1 MSHKPFALAALLA
14 ASCTVQAAS
23 DADLAAIRS
32 QINEIKQSYEQRIAA
47 LEQKLAQAESKANQ
61 AETTATKAE
70 TTASKAEM
78 VANEAR
84 LNVRQPQT
92 SASAFNPEISLIL
105 SGSYTNLKKNPSE
118 RRLQGFVPSNGELM
132 PEGRS
137 FNLGESELM
146 IAANIDPM
154 FRGTLRLAL
163 APDNT
168 LGVEEAS
175 VQTLGLGN
183 GFNLKAGRFL
193 SGVGYLNEMHPHEWD
208 FSNAPLPYQAFFG
221 NALGM
226 DGLQARWLAPTPIF
240 LEFGAETARAMS
252 FPSTDE
258 SKSKNGLMSASAFV
272 HLGGDLGVSNS
283 WRGGISYFASQPK
296 DREYQDPLNGL
307 NNSFSG
313 SSRTLIADLL
323 WKWAPN
329 GNAKQSNLKLQG
341 EYFRRTESGDLVYDT
356 TTSAQQGSFRNT
368 QSGYYAQAVYQF
380 MPNWRVGYR
389 YDRLSSGSANIELIN
404 NGTLTAADLPLLAN
418 FSPSRNTVMVDWS
431 PSEFSRVRLQYAQD
445 KTRPEA
451 TDNQIWLQYVMSLGA
466 HGAHKF

>member
-1 MSHKPFALAALLA
+1 MSHKPFAVAALLA
-14 ASCTVQAAS
+14 AACTAQAAP

-32 QINEIKQSYEQRIAA
+32 QINEMKQSYEQRIAA
-47 LEQKLAQAESKANQ
+47 LEQKLAQAENKATRAETSATQ
-61 AETTATKAE
+61 AEV
-70 TTASKAEM
+70 

-92 SASAFNPEISLIL
+92 SASAFNPEISLTL
-105 SGSYTNLKKNPSE
+105 SGSYSNLKQNPSE

-175 VQTLGLGN
+175 IQTLGLGN

-193 SGVGYLNEMHPHEWD
+193 SGVGYLNELHPHEWD

-226 DGLQARWLAPTPIF
+226 DGVQARWLAPTPIF

-252 FPSTDE
+252 FPATDE
-258 SKSKNGLMSASAFV
+258 SKSKNGLMSAAAFV
-272 HLGGDLGVSNS
+272 HVGGDLGVAHS
-283 WRGGISYFASQPK
+283 WRGGVSYFAAQPK
-296 DREYQDPLNGL
+296 DREYVDPLN
-307 NNSFSG
+307 NVSNSFSG
-313 SSRTLIADLL
+313 SSRTWIADLL
-323 WKWAPN
+323 WKWAPDGN
-329 GNAKQSNLKLQG
+329 GKATNLKLQG
-341 EYFRRTESGDLVYDT
+341 EYFRRSESGDLVYDT
-356 TTSAQQGSFRNT
+356 AGSAQQGAFRNS

-389 YDRLSSGSANIELIN
+389 YDRLSSGSANIELVN

-418 FSPSRNTVMVDWS
+418 YSPSRNTLMIDWS

-451 TDNQIWLQYVMSLGA
+451 TDNQIWLQYVMSMGA

>member
-1 MSHKPFALAALLA
+1 MSHKPFGLAALLA

-47 LEQKLAQAESKANQ
+47 LEQKLAQAENKASKA
-61 AETTATKAE
+61 ESTATKAE
-70 TTASKAEM
+70 TTASKAE
-78 VANEAR
+78 VLANEAR

-105 SGSYTNLKKNPSE
+105 SGSYTNLKQNPSE
-118 RRLQGFVPSNGELM
+118 RRLQGFIPSNGELM
-132 PEGRS
+132 PENRS
-137 FNLGESELM
+137 FNLGESELV

-193 SGVGYLNEMHPHEWD
+193 SGVGYLNELHPHEWD

-226 DGLQARWLAPTPIF
+226 DGVQARWLAPTPIF

-252 FPSTDE
+252 FPATDE
-258 SKSKNGLMSASAFV
+258 SKSKNGLMSA
-272 HLGGDLGVSNS
+272 
-283 WRGGISYFASQPK
+283 
-296 DREYQDPLNGL
+296 
-307 NNSFSG
+307 
-313 SSRTLIADLL
+313 
-323 WKWAPN
+323 
-329 GNAKQSNLKLQG
+329 
-341 EYFRRTESGDLVYDT
+341 
-356 TTSAQQGSFRNT
+356 
-368 QSGYYAQAVYQF
+368 
-380 MPNWRVGYR
+380 
-389 YDRLSSGSANIELIN
+389 
-404 NGTLTAADLPLLAN
+404 
-418 FSPSRNTVMVDWS
+418 
-431 PSEFSRVRLQYAQD
+431 
-445 KTRPEA
+445 
-451 TDNQIWLQYVMSLGA
+451 
-466 HGAHKF
+466 

>member
-1 MSHKPFALAALLA
+1 MLHKPFALAALLA
-14 ASCTVQAAS
+14 ASCGAQAAG

-32 QINEIKQSYEQRIAA
+32 QINEMKSSYEQRIAA
-47 LEQKLAQAESKANQ
+47 LEKKLTQAEAKANRAETVATQAEVVANQ
-61 AETTATKAE
+61 ANQ
-70 TTASKAEM
+70 ASLRAPQ
-78 VANEAR
+78 A
-84 LNVRQPQT
+84 QT
-92 SASAFNPEISLIL
+92 SASAFNPEISLVL
-105 SGSYTNLKKNPSE
+105 SGNYTNLTKNPSE
-118 RRLQGFVPSNGELM
+118 RRLQGFVPSNGELL

-146 IAANIDPM
+146 IAANIDPL

-175 VQTLGLGN
+175 IQTLGLGN

-193 SGVGYLNEMHPHEWD
+193 SGVGYLNELHPHEWD

-226 DGLQARWLAPTPIF
+226 DGVQARWLAPTPVF

-252 FPSTDE
+252 FPATDE
-258 SKSKNGLMSASAFV
+258 SKNKNGLMSASAFV
-272 HLGGDLGVSNS
+272 HVGDDVGISNS
-283 WRGGISYFASQPK
+283 WRGGLSYFATQPK
-296 DREYQDPLNGL
+296 DRSYDDPLNGL
-307 NNSFSG
+307 NNSFTG
-313 SSRTLIADLL
+313 SSRTWIADLL

-329 GNAKQSNLKLQG
+329 GNAKNTNLKLQG
-341 EYFRRTESGDLVYDT
+341 EYFSRTESGDLVYDT
-356 TTSAQQGSFRNT
+356 AGAAQQGNFKNT
-368 QSGYYAQAVYQF
+368 QSGFYAQAVYQF

-389 YDRLSSGSANIELIN
+389 YDRLSSGSANSELVN
-404 NGTLTAADLPLLAN
+404 NGTLTAADFPLLAN
-418 FSPSRNTVMVDWS
+418 YSPSRNTLMVDWS
-431 PSEFSRVRLQYAQD
+431 PSEFSRLRLQYAQD

-451 TDNQIWLQYVMSLGA
+451 TDNQLWLQYVVSLGA

>member
-1 MSHKPFALAALLA
+1 MSHKPFAVAVLLA
-14 ASCTVQAAS
+14 ASCTAQAAS

-32 QINEIKQSYEQRIAA
+32 QINELKQSYEQRIAA
-47 LEQKLAQAESKANQ
+47 LEQKLAQAESKA
-61 AETTATKAE
+61 
-70 TTASKAEM
+70 SKAEITATNAEV

-84 LNVRQPQT
+84 LNVRPPQT

-105 SGSYTNLKKNPSE
+105 SGSYTNLKQNPGE
-118 RRLQGFVPSNGELM
+118 RRLQGFIPSNGELM
-132 PEGRS
+132 PENRS
-137 FNLGESELM
+137 FTLGESELM
-146 IAANIDPM
+146 IAANIDPL

-175 VQTLGLGN
+175 VQMLGLGN

-193 SGVGYLNEMHPHEWD
+193 SGIGYLNELHPHEWD

-226 DGLQARWLAPTPIF
+226 DGVQARWLAPTPIF

-252 FPSTDE
+252 FPATDE

-272 HLGGDLGVSNS
+272 HLGGDLGVANS

-296 DREYQDPLNGL
+296 DREYQDPLNGV

-313 SSRTLIADLL
+313 ASRTWIADLL
-323 WKWAPN
+323 WKWSPN
-329 GNAKQSNLKLQG
+329 GNAKQTNLKLQG

-356 TTSAQQGSFRNT
+356 AGSAQQGGFSNT

-418 FSPSRNTVMVDWS
+418 YSPSRNTLMVDWS

-451 TDNQIWLQYVMSLGA
+451 TDNQLWLQYVMSLGA
-466 HGAHKF
+466 HGGHKF

>member
-14 ASCTVQAAS
+14 ASCTAQAAS

-47 LEQKLAQAESKANQ
+47 LEQKLAQAESKANK

>member
-1 MSHKPFALAALLA
+1 MFYKPSFAMAVLLA
-14 ASCTVQAAS
+14 ASCGAQAAS
-23 DADLAAIRS
+23 DSDLAAIRS

-47 LEQKLAQAESKANQ
+47 LEQKLAQAESKASS
-61 AETTATKAE
+61 AETTANKAE
-70 TTASKAEM
+70 
-78 VANEAR
+78 VVVNEAR

-105 SGSYTNLKKNPSE
+105 SGSYTNLKQNPSE
-118 RRLQGFVPSNGELM
+118 RRLQGFIPSGGELM
-132 PEGRS
+132 PENRS
-137 FNLGESELM
+137 FNLGESELV

-208 FSNAPLPYQAFFG
+208 FSDAPLPYQAFFG

-226 DGLQARWLAPTPIF
+226 DGVQARWLAPTPVF
-240 LEFGAETARAMS
+240 MEFGAETARAMS
-252 FPSTDE
+252 FPATDE

-296 DREYQDPLNGL
+296 DRSYDDPINGL

-313 SSRTLIADLL
+313 SSRTWIADLL
-323 WKWAPN
+323 WKWVPN
-329 GNAKQSNLKLQG
+329 GNAKQTNLKLQG

-356 TTSAQQGSFRNT
+356 ATTAQQGGFRNT

-404 NGTLTAADLPLLAN
+404 NGTLTSADLPLLAN
-418 FSPSRNTVMVDWS
+418 YLPSRNTVMVDWS

-451 TDNQIWLQYVMSLGA
+451 TDNQLWLQYVMSLGA
-466 HGAHKF
+466 HGGHKF

>member
-1 MSHKPFALAALLA
+1 MYHKPFAVAALLA
-14 ASCTVQAAS
+14 ASCTAQAAS
-23 DADLAAIRS
+23 DADLVAIRS
-32 QINEIKQSYEQRIAA
+32 QINELNQSYEQRIAA
-47 LEQKLAQAESKANQ
+47 LEQKLAQAENKAS
-61 AETTATKAE
+61 KAE
-70 TTASKAEM
+70 TTASKAE
-78 VANEAR
+78 VLANEAR

-105 SGSYTNLKKNPSE
+105 SGSYTNLKQNPSE
-118 RRLQGFVPSNGELM
+118 RRLQGFIPSNGELM
-132 PEGRS
+132 PENRS
-137 FNLGESELM
+137 FNLGESELV

-226 DGLQARWLAPTPIF
+226 DGVQARWLAPTPIF

-252 FPSTDE
+252 FPATDE

-272 HLGGDLGVSNS
+272 HLGGDLGVANS
-283 WRGGISYFASQPK
+283 WRGGISYFAAQPK
-296 DREYQDPLNGL
+296 DREYQDPLN
-307 NNSFSG
+307 NPNNMKNSFSG
-313 SSRTLIADLL
+313 SSRTWIADLL
-323 WKWAPN
+323 WKWSPN
-329 GNAKQSNLKLQG
+329 GNAKQTNLKLQG
-341 EYFRRTESGDLVYDT
+341 EYFRRSESGDLVYDT
-356 TTSAQQGSFRNT
+356 ANTARQGNFKNT
-368 QSGYYAQAVYQF
+368 QSGFYAQAVYQF

-418 FSPSRNTVMVDWS
+418 YSPSRNTLMVDWS
-431 PSEFSRVRLQYAQD
+431 PSEFSRLRLQYAQD

-451 TDNQIWLQYVMSLGA
+451 TDNQLWLQYVMSLGA
-466 HGAHKF
+466 HGGHKF

>member
-1 MSHKPFALAALLA
+1 MLHKPFALAALLA
-14 ASCTVQAAS
+14 ASCGAQAAA

-32 QINEIKQSYEQRIAA
+32 QINEMKQSYEQRIAA
-47 LEQKLAQAESKANQ
+47 LEQKLVQAESTASRAETMATQ
-61 AETTATKAE
+61 AEV
-70 TTASKAEM
+70 TASQASQR
-78 VANEAR
+78 VA
-84 LNVRQPQT
+84 QPQS
-92 SASAFNPEISLIL
+92 SASAFNPEMSLIL
-105 SGSYTNLKKNPSE
+105 SGNYTNLTKNPTE

-132 PEGRS
+132 PETRS

-146 IAANIDPM
+146 IAANVDTL
-154 FRGTLRLAL
+154 FRGTLRLAI

-175 VQTLGLGN
+175 IQTLGLGN

-193 SGVGYLNEMHPHEWD
+193 SGVGYQNERHPHEWD

-226 DGLQARWLAPTPIF
+226 DGIQARWLAPTPVF

-258 SKSKNGLMSASAFV
+258 SKTKNGLMSAAAFV
-272 HLGGDLGVSNS
+272 HIGGDLGVSNS
-283 WRGGISYFASQPK
+283 WRGGVSYFASQPK
-296 DREYQDPLNGL
+296 EREYEDTLNGL
-307 NNSFSG
+307 NNSFTG
-313 SSRTLIADLL
+313 SSRTWIADML

-329 GNAKQSNLKLQG
+329 GNASRTNLKLQG

-356 TTSAQQGSFRNT
+356 ATTAQQGGFRNA

-389 YDRLSSGSANIELIN
+389 YDRLSSGSANIELVD
-404 NGTLTAADLPLLAN
+404 NGTLSAADFPLLAN
-418 FSPSRNTVMVDWS
+418 YSPRRNTVMVDWS
-431 PSEFSRVRLQYAQD
+431 PSEFSRVRLQLAQD

-466 HGAHKF
+466 HGGHKF

>member
-1 MSHKPFALAALLA
+1 MLHKPFAVAALLV
-14 ASCTVQAAS
+14 ASCGAQAAS

-32 QINEIKQSYEQRIAA
+32 QINEMKKSYEQRIAA
-47 LEQKLAQAESKANQ
+47 LEQKLAAAEDKAGR
-61 AETTATKAE
+61 AE
-70 TTASKAEM
+70 TTASKAEV
-78 VANEAR
+78 VANEAS
-84 LNVRQPQT
+84 LKIRQPQT

-105 SGSYTNLKKNPSE
+105 SGSYTNLTKDPNE
-118 RRLQGFVPSNGELM
+118 RRLQGFIPSNGELL

-146 IAANIDPM
+146 VAANIDPM

-175 VQTLGLGN
+175 IQTLGLGN

-193 SGVGYLNEMHPHEWD
+193 SGVGYLNELHPHEWD

-226 DGLQARWLAPTPIF
+226 DGVQARWLAPTPVF
-240 LEFGAETARAMS
+240 LELGAETARATS
-252 FPSTDE
+252 FPATDE
-258 SKSKNGLMSASAFV
+258 TKNKNGLMSAAAFMHV
-272 HLGGDLGVSNS
+272 GDDVGISNS

-296 DREYQDPLNGL
+296 NREYEDPLN
-307 NNSFSG
+307 NVSNSFSG
-313 SSRTLIADLL
+313 SSRTWIADLL

-329 GNAKQSNLKLQG
+329 GNAKYTNLKLQG
-341 EYFRRTESGDLVYDT
+341 EYFRRTESGTLVHDI
-356 TTSAQQGSFRNT
+356 SAPLEGSYRNT
-368 QSGYYAQAVYQF
+368 QSGFYTQAVYQL
-380 MPNWRVGYR
+380 MPNWRIGYR

-404 NGTLTAADLPLLAN
+404 NGTLTVADLPLLAN
-418 FSPSRNTVMVDWS
+418 YSPSRNTVMVDWS
-431 PSEFSRVRLQYAQD
+431 PSEFSRLRLQYAQD

-451 TDNQIWLQYVMSLGA
+451 TDNQLWLQYVVSMGA

>member
-1 MSHKPFALAALLA
+1 MFCKPFFGAALLTASYAALAA
-14 ASCTVQAAS
+14 S
-23 DADLAAIRS
+23 DGDLAAIRS
-32 QINEIKQSYEQRIAA
+32 QINELKQSYEQRISQ
-47 LEQKLAQAESKANQ
+47 LEKKLAQAESKVAQ
-61 AETTATKAE
+61 AE
-70 TTASKAEM
+70 TTASKAEL

-92 SASAFNPEISLIL
+92 SAAAFNPEISLIL
-105 SGSYTNLKKNPSE
+105 SGSYTYLKQNPAE

-132 PEGRS
+132 PENRS
-137 FNLGESELM
+137 FSLGESELA

-154 FRGTLRLAL
+154 FRGALRLAL

-183 GFNLKAGRFL
+183 GFNVKAGRFL
-193 SGVGYLNEMHPHEWD
+193 SGVGYLNELHPHEWD

-226 DGLQARWLAPTPIF
+226 DGVQARWLAPTPIF
-240 LEFGAETARAMS
+240 MEFGAETARAMS
-252 FPSTDE
+252 FPATDE

-272 HLGGDLGVSNS
+272 HLGGDVGVSNS
-283 WRGGISYFASQPK
+283 WRGGISYFAAQPK
-296 DREYQDPLNGL
+296 DRSYDDPLNGL

-313 SSRTLIADLL
+313 SSRTWIADLL
-323 WKWAPN
+323 WKWAPD
-329 GNAKQSNLKLQG
+329 GNAGKRNLKLQG
-341 EYFRRTESGDLVYDT
+341 EYFRRSEAGDLLVDT
-356 TTSAQQGSFRNT
+356 AASAQQGSFRNT

-389 YDRLSSGSANIELIN
+389 YDRLNSGSANVELIN
-404 NGTLTAADLPLLAN
+404 NGQLTAADLPLLEN
-418 FSPSRNTVMVDWS
+418 FSPRRNTLMIDWS
-431 PSEFSRVRLQYAQD
+431 PSEFSRIRLQYAED

-451 TDNQIWLQYVMSLGA
+451 TDNQLWLQYVMSLGA
-466 HGAHKF
+466 HGGHRF

>member
-1 MSHKPFALAALLA
+1 MLHKPFALAALLA
-14 ASCTVQAAS
+14 ASCGAQAAG

-32 QINEIKQSYEQRIAA
+32 QINEMKQSYEQRIAA
-47 LEQKLAQAESKANQ
+47 LEQKLAQAETKAGRAEAVATQ
-61 AETTATKAE
+61 AEVVATQ
-70 TTASKAEM
+70 ASQQLA
-78 VANEAR
+78 
-84 LNVRQPQT
+84 QPQT

-105 SGSYTNLKKNPSE
+105 SGNYTNLSKNPAE
-118 RRLQGFVPSNGELM
+118 RRLQGFIPANGELM
-132 PEGRS
+132 PETRS

-146 IAANIDPM
+146 IAANVDTL

-175 VQTLGLGN
+175 VQTLGLGQ

-193 SGVGYLNEMHPHEWD
+193 SGVGYLNERHPHEWD

-226 DGLQARWLAPTPIF
+226 DGIQARWLAPTPIF

-252 FPSTDE
+252 FPATDE
-258 SKSKNGLMSASAFV
+258 SKAKNGLMSGAAFV
-272 HLGGDLGVSNS
+272 HIGGDLGVSNS

-296 DREYQDPLNGL
+296 ERAYDDPLNGL

-313 SSRTLIADLL
+313 SSRTWIADAL

-329 GNAKQSNLKLQG
+329 GNASNTNLKLQG

-356 TTSAQQGSFRNT
+356 ANSAQQGSFRNA
-368 QSGYYAQAVYQF
+368 QSGFYAQAVYQF

-389 YDRLSSGSANIELIN
+389 YDRLSSGSANIELLN
-404 NGTLTAADLPLLAN
+404 NGSLSAADLPLLVNYA
-418 FSPSRNTVMVDWS
+418 PSRNTVMVDWS
-431 PSEFSRVRLQYAQD
+431 PSEFSRIRLQYAQD

-451 TDNQIWLQYVMSLGA
+451 TENQLWLQYVMSLGA

>member
-1 MSHKPFALAALLA
+1 MLHKPFALAALLA
-14 ASCTVQAAS
+14 ASCGAQAAA

-32 QINEIKQSYEQRIAA
+32 QINEMKQSYEQRIAA
-47 LEQKLAQAESKANQ
+47 LEQKLVQAESTASRAETMATQ
-61 AETTATKAE
+61 AEV
-70 TTASKAEM
+70 TASQASQR
-78 VANEAR
+78 VA
-84 LNVRQPQT
+84 QPQS
-92 SASAFNPEISLIL
+92 SASAFNPEMSLIL
-105 SGSYTNLKKNPSE
+105 SGNYTNLTKNPTE

-132 PEGRS
+132 PETRS

-146 IAANIDPM
+146 IAANVDTL
-154 FRGTLRLAL
+154 FRGTLRLAI

-175 VQTLGLGN
+175 IQTLGLGN

-193 SGVGYLNEMHPHEWD
+193 SGVGYQNERHPHEWD

-226 DGLQARWLAPTPIF
+226 DGIQARWLAPTPVF
-240 LEFGAETARAMS
+240 LELGAETARAMS

-258 SKSKNGLMSASAFV
+258 SKTKNGLMSAAAFV
-272 HLGGDLGVSNS
+272 HIGGDLGVSNS
-283 WRGGISYFASQPK
+283 WRGGVSYFASQPK
-296 DREYQDPLNGL
+296 EREYEDTLNGL
-307 NNSFSG
+307 NNSFTG
-313 SSRTLIADLL
+313 SSRTWIADML

-329 GNAKQSNLKLQG
+329 GNASRTNLKLQG

-356 TTSAQQGSFRNT
+356 ATTAQQGGFRNA

-389 YDRLSSGSANIELIN
+389 YDRLSSGSANIELVD
-404 NGTLTAADLPLLAN
+404 NGTLSAADFPLLAN
-418 FSPSRNTVMVDWS
+418 YSPRRNTVMVDWS
-431 PSEFSRVRLQYAQD
+431 PSEFSRVRLQLAQD

-466 HGAHKF
+466 HGGHKF

>member
-47 LEQKLAQAESKANQ
+47 LEQKLAQAESKANK

-313 SSRTLIADLL
+313 SSRTWIADLL

-329 GNAKQSNLKLQG
+329 GNAKQTNLKLQG

>member
-1 MSHKPFALAALLA
+1 MFYKPSFAMAVLLA
-14 ASCTVQAAS
+14 ATCSAQAAS
-23 DADLAAIRS
+23 DNDLAAIRS

-47 LEQKLAQAESKANQ
+47 LEQKLAQAESKGNKPEAKTSNP
-61 AETTATKAE
+61 EVVT
-70 TTASKAEM
+70 
-78 VANEAR
+78 NEAR

-105 SGSYTNLKKNPSE
+105 SGSYTNLKQNPSE
-118 RRLQGFVPSNGELM
+118 RRLQGFIPSNGELM
-132 PEGRS
+132 PENRS
-137 FNLGESELM
+137 FNLGESELV

-226 DGLQARWLAPTPIF
+226 DGVQARWLAPTPIF

-252 FPSTDE
+252 FPATDE

-272 HLGGDLGVSNS
+272 HVGGDLGVSNS
-283 WRGGISYFASQPK
+283 WRGGISYFAAQAK
-296 DREYQDPLNGL
+296 DREYQDPLN
-307 NNSFSG
+307 NPNNMKNSFSG
-313 SSRTLIADLL
+313 SSRTWIADLL
-323 WKWAPN
+323 WKWSPN
-329 GNAKQSNLKLQG
+329 GNAKQTNLKLQG
-341 EYFRRTESGDLVYDT
+341 EYFRRSESGDLVYDT
-356 TTSAQQGSFRNT
+356 ANTAQQGDFKNT
-368 QSGYYAQAVYQF
+368 QSGFYAQAVYQF

-418 FSPSRNTVMVDWS
+418 YSPSRNTLMVD
-431 PSEFSRVRLQYAQD
+431 
-445 KTRPEA
+445 
-451 TDNQIWLQYVMSLGA
+451 
-466 HGAHKF
+466 

>member
-1 MSHKPFALAALLA
+1 MLHKPFAVAALLA
-14 ASCTVQAAS
+14 ASCGAQAAS

-32 QINEIKQSYEQRIAA
+32 QINEMKKSYEQRIAA
-47 LEQKLAQAESKANQ
+47 LEQKLSAAEDKAGR
-61 AETTATKAE
+61 AE
-70 TTASKAEM
+70 TTASQAEV
-78 VANEAR
+78 VANEAS
-84 LNVRQPQT
+84 LKVRQPQT

-105 SGSYTNLKKNPSE
+105 SGSYTNLKKDPNE
-118 RRLQGFVPSNGELM
+118 RRLQGFIPSNGELM

-193 SGVGYLNEMHPHEWD
+193 SGVGYLNELHPHEWD
-208 FSNAPLPYQAFFG
+208 FSDAPLPYQAFFG

-226 DGLQARWLAPTPIF
+226 DGVQARWLAPTPVF
-240 LEFGAETARAMS
+240 LEFGAETARATS
-252 FPSTDE
+252 FPATDE
-258 SKSKNGLMSASAFV
+258 TKNKNGLMSAAAFLHV
-272 HLGGDLGVSNS
+272 GDDVGISNS
-283 WRGGISYFASQPK
+283 WRGGVSYFASQPK
-296 DREYQDPLNGL
+296 EREYEDPLN
-307 NNSFSG
+307 NVSNSFSG
-313 SSRTLIADLL
+313 SSRTWIADLL

-329 GNAKQSNLKLQG
+329 GNGKYTNLKLQG
-341 EYFRRTESGDLVYDT
+341 EYFRRTESGTLVHDI
-356 TTSAQQGSFRNT
+356 SAPQEGSYRNT
-368 QSGYYAQAVYQF
+368 QSGFYAQAVYQF
-380 MPNWRVGYR
+380 MPNWRIGYR
-389 YDRLSSGSANIELIN
+389 YDRLSAGSANIELIN

-418 FSPSRNTVMVDWS
+418 YSPSRNTVMLDWS
-431 PSEFSRVRLQYAQD
+431 PSEFSRLRLQYAQD

-451 TDNQIWLQYVMSLGA
+451 TDNQLWLQYVVSMGA
-466 HGAHKF
+466 HGAHRF